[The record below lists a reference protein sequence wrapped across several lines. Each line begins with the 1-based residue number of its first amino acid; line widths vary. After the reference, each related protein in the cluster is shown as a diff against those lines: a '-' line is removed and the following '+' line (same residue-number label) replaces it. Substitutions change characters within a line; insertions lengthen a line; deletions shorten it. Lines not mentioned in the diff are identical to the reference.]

1 MIEDMPPLVTSYAT
15 RVRARTSLR
24 HVEVLDAIRSSDVRP
39 VPWSGREAAREDP
52 AA

>member
-1 MIEDMPPLVTSYAT
+1 MIEDMPSLVTSYAT

-39 VPWSGREAAREDP
+39 VPWSGREATRKDT

>member
-15 RVRARTSLR
+15 RVRDRTSLR

-39 VPWSGREAAREDP
+39 VPWSDPETARKDMAA
-52 AA
+52 

>member
-1 MIEDMPPLVTSYAT
+1 MIEDMPSLVTSYAT
-15 RVRARTSLR
+15 RVRDRTSLR

-39 VPWSGREAAREDP
+39 VPWSDREATREDP

>member
-15 RVRARTSLR
+15 RVRARTSPL
-24 HVEVLDAIRSSDVRP
+24 HVEVLDAIRNSDVRP
-39 VPWSGREAAREDP
+39 VPWSDREAAREDP